1 MWLSETI
8 KATHEI
14 ANQFRLGHLILLN
27 ESDLK
32 ISLANQIKK
41 ELPEKITINTESPWY
56 DTYNTKSVFYIDITA
71 FDSDKLQLTYDTTT
85 KRKGYKY
92 DDEALVIELKYFRYE
107 EDIQSILGDFEKMK
121 SLIKAPKNY
130 CFIIAAAR
138 TEEIFKN
145 AQQFMKDQMLLNKLE
160 YSDQL
165 KVFLFGNK
173 KMVEII

>member
-1 MWLSETI
+1 MWISETV
-8 KATHEI
+8 KAINEI
-14 ANQFRLGHLILLN
+14 ADQFRLGQLILLT

-32 ISLANQIKK
+32 TSLANQIRQEVPKNV
-41 ELPEKITINTESPWY
+41 TVNTESPWY
-56 DTYNTKSVFYIDITA
+56 DTYNTKSVFYIDISA

-145 AQQFMKDQMLLNKLE
+145 AQQFMKNQMLLNKIE
-160 YSDQL
+160 YGDKL
-165 KVFLFGNK
+165 KVLLFGDK
-173 KMVEII
+173 KMIEII